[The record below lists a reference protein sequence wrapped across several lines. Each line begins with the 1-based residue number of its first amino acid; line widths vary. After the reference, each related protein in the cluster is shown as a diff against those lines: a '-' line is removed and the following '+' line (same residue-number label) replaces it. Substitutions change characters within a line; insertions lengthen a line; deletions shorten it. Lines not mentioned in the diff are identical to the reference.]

1 MGRTRKTFCLVRGE
15 YQPLESNQ
23 QGWLWSQQ
31 LQLFLGVHQ
40 STLRFFSSEGQLV
53 LTPSERAELA
63 QQQAEAAQQQAE
75 VAQQQVELE
84 RQQRELAQQRV
95 EELLAKLKELEI
107 DSDTEN

>member
-1 MGRTRKTFCLVRGE
+1 VGRTRKTFCLVRGE

-53 LTPSERAELA
+53 LTPAERAELA
-63 QQQAEAAQQQAE
+63 QQQAEA
-75 VAQQQVELE
+75 AQQQVELE

-95 EELLAKLKELEI
+95 EELLAKLKELGI